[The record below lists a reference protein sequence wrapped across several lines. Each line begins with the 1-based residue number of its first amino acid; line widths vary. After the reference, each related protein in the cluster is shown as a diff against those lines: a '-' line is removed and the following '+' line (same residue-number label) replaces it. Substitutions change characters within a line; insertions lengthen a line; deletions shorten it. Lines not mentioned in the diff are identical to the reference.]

1 MESEPATSTGTTSAD
16 SRLYHNLRMECL
28 FNALNGIF
36 MGAILNA
43 SHVIALKCLH
53 ANQWHI
59 TILTCAFPCGAF
71 IGPLWAKLGERW
83 GMQKLV
89 LRMAIWANIPL
100 FLVPF
105 IEYIPGSLA
114 ADGFTLLM
122 AISQLAYSAMR
133 MGQSSLYHAT
143 YPREVRGRVLGWL
156 VFWNFLTM
164 VIAIVTI
171 GYLVDAE
178 YGQNPNNYR
187 WLCPLAAL
195 FGLAACLAYAQ
206 VKTNTVV
213 REEAQGFGS
222 SYQAARRVLSQD
234 HAYRRFQIG
243 YFLSGS
249 AFFLSIHLVLVMCK
263 QDLGFSSVEL
273 ALWLAVVPQAMLAVT
288 SPFWGRLMDKLGIEA
303 SRLFIASTM
312 TIYLMCYLIG
322 IVWNIPLLIII
333 ASILRGVAEGG
344 GQVTWALASVQFA
357 PRAEEVPIYNGI
369 HFWLN
374 GVRGLV
380 MPWLGTQLF
389 VFYGAYALIAGIGT
403 SLAAMGVVLW
413 SLKDDADKKPSS
425 KSAIETI
432 EETVDS
438 TTATT
443 AMVNE

>member
-1 MESEPATSTGTTSAD
+1 MESEPASSEATPTD

-36 MGAILNA
+36 MGTILNA
-43 SHVIALKCLH
+43 SHVIALKSLH

-71 IGPLWAKLGERW
+71 LGPLWAQLGERW

-105 IEYIPGSLA
+105 IDWIPGGYV
-114 ADGFTLLM
+114 ADGFTLLV

-164 VIAIVTI
+164 IIAIVSI
-171 GYLVDAE
+171 GYFVDAE
-178 YGQNPNNYR
+178 YGQNPANYR

-206 VKTNTVV
+206 VKPVQVV
-213 REEAQGFGS
+213 RETAQSFGS
-222 SYQAARRVLSQD
+222 AYQAARRVLTHD

-312 TIYLMCYLIG
+312 TVYLTCYLVG
-322 IVWNIPLLIII
+322 ILWNIPALIII
-333 ASILRGVAEGG
+333 ASVLRGVAEGG

-357 PRAEEVPIYNGI
+357 PRSEEVPIYNGI

-380 MPWLGTQLF
+380 MPWIGTQLF
-389 VFYGAYALIAGIGT
+389 VLYGVYSLIAGIAT
-403 SLAAMGVVLW
+403 SLAAMGVVVW
-413 SLKDDADKKPSS
+413 SLRDDEDARPTGKP
-425 KSAIETI
+425 AHQEI

-443 AMVNE
+443 GLVNE